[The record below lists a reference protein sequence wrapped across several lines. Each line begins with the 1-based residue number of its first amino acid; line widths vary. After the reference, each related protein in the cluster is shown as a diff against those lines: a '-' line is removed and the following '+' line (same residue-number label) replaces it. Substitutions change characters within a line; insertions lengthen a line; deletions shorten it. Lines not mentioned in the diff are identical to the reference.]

1 LSRTNDSGISLA
13 ENRTFRA
20 FVILYA
26 LMSVMI
32 LALLGSLYYLYKK
45 DQMLSSHRLAMQLQ
59 SETYVPRLKRWMQ
72 GDDALFPIDLAY
84 RTGLYDD
91 YYNPIHTTLKEPSIS
106 WKEGV
111 SLDKGRIHFV
121 IPLASYEVGN
131 QYLVIETDDDGL
143 WRQEFLAVLLG
154 VGTPL
159 MVLLM
164 GVGWILARLF
174 LRPMNEAIALLDR
187 FIKDTTHEL
196 NTPVSAIL
204 SNVEV
209 IDVDTLEP
217 SLAKKVNRISI
228 AAKTI
233 STIYDDLTYLILNH
247 AVAVDNRPLE
257 LRQLIRERLE
267 YFQTRYDQRRIR
279 VEVTAE
285 AEVWLMI
292 DRNKAVR
299 LIDNLLSNAIKYNNP
314 GGSIMITLE
323 HDCLQVSDTGR
334 GIDPEKIEQ
343 IFERYKRVDESVGGF
358 GIGLHIVAMIAQ
370 EYAMAIDVSSTPGEG
385 TTIDVRWPQDLLT
398 A

>member
-1 LSRTNDSGISLA
+1 
-13 ENRTFRA
+13 
-20 FVILYA
+20 
-26 LMSVMI
+26 MI